1 MVGSRH
7 PPRAPISVSTRAQ
20 IARDLLGL
28 DDDEIDRLLAAG
40 RAGDDA
46 ASRLSATIP
55 PRHGGAESGRVLST
69 GLQEERVA
77 EDFEAA
83 TDREGNGRVSV
94 PDASAQMSSSP
105 ASTVTAQSP
114 G

>member
-1 MVGSRH
+1 M
-7 PPRAPISVSTRAQ
+7 
-20 IARDLLGL
+20 
-28 DDDEIDRLLAAG
+28 AA
-40 RAGDDA
+40 
-46 ASRLSATIP
+46 
-55 PRHGGAESGRVLST
+55 AESGRVLST

-83 TDREGNGRVSV
+83 TDREGKGRVSV
-94 PDASAQMSSSP
+94 PDVSAVRSSSP

>member
-1 MVGSRH
+1 
-7 PPRAPISVSTRAQ
+7 
-20 IARDLLGL
+20 
-28 DDDEIDRLLAAG
+28 
-40 RAGDDA
+40 
-46 ASRLSATIP
+46 
-55 PRHGGAESGRVLST
+55 VLST

>member
-1 MVGSRH
+1 M
-7 PPRAPISVSTRAQ
+7 
-20 IARDLLGL
+20 
-28 DDDEIDRLLAAG
+28 AA
-40 RAGDDA
+40 
-46 ASRLSATIP
+46 
-55 PRHGGAESGRVLST
+55 AESGRVLST

-83 TDREGNGRVSV
+83 TDGEGDGRVSV
-94 PDASAQMSSSP
+94 PDASAVMSSSP